1 MSTTPL
7 KMEFLRRRVSRLKGM
22 FLWLYTVYINPRRLE
37 ALPNQDSQ
45 KARFPLSSFA
55 LSYLSSFRYLF
66 SGLLTTFITSLAPL
80 FRFLMKLLM
89 WLLRKVVLR
98 LLVLWA
104 CLFLMRILLA
114 PLLTGVLTLF

>member
-55 LSYLSSFRYLF
+55 LSLF
-66 SGLLTTFITSLAPL
+66 
-80 FRFLMKLLM
+80 
-89 WLLRKVVLR
+89 VVLPLS
-98 LLVLWA
+98 LLWFAYNLYHFFSPSVPVSHEAADVASSQGGSAPAGSVGRA
-104 CLFLMRILLA
+104 CF
-114 PLLTGVLTLF
+114 